1 MQLSTLTFSERPSA
15 PGVRHTISFHPTL
28 GKYQHQQNQSH
39 GTLAFGRLS
48 DTIKAFYRDPD
59 NPARTFA
66 VYASGTS
73 RLYAL
78 SQPSLRLFFP
88 QYMPYPMRV
97 VS

>member
-1 MQLSTLTFSERPSA
+1 VSARLPPGYATQSASTRPWGNININKINRTA
-15 PGVRHTISFHPTL
+15 LLHLDDF
-28 GKYQHQQNQSH
+28 
-39 GTLAFGRLS
+39 S
-48 DTIKAFYRDPD
+48 DTNKAFYRDPD
-59 NPARTFA
+59 NPARAFA